1 MSSDEEEVKLYSALE
16 RNKKRQMMASYTVRN
31 TPSNPNF
38 LLVLF
43 AVSLSSSSDEG
54 DDDGDFD
61 GFTILET
68 PSKRRRQSASP
79 AQAKSPAR
87 AARKLLNDS
96 DEDDD
101 DLYTPKEREAE
112 RLRKLRLE
120 QEIRQ
125 KLEKDKVLNQ
135 TRAILNKVST
145 TKRQTTVNNL
155 EVISLDSDSDDESDE
170 VAPVVPVAP
179 PPQPVVDKGPR
190 ITLHIRSNGGAVDEI
205 GIHKKETFD
214 HLYTSFCEL
223 HGLPRS
229 AIKMSLDGDALPLMG
244 TPASED
250 LDTGDI
256 VEAKVDF
263 SKQNEANKKKYLR
276 LRLVVFGKRSE
287 VFKIDSTATV
297 AKLHGSYCQKHGIT
311 NPDDVVMSIQDQ
323 KLQLNEKLNL
333 YGLIDNDEISVKVN
347 NYVAPQPQSRTIDLQ
362 LRFSEGDPVTHQV
375 VPTSKVEALLV
386 KIANEKQCE
395 VSNISLMID
404 GEKMAASQTFHDYDL
419 EGGELVEVKIVC

>member
-16 RNKKRQMMASYTVRN
+16 RNKKRQMM
-31 TPSNPNF
+31 
-38 LLVLF
+38 
-43 AVSLSSSSDEG
+43 VSLSSSSDEG
-54 DDDGDFD
+54 DDDEDFED
-61 GFTILET
+61 FTILET
-68 PSKRRRQSASP
+68 PTKRRRQSASP
-79 AQAKSPAR
+79 AQAKNGKSPSR
-87 AARKLLNDS
+87 AGRKLLNDS

-145 TKRQTTVNNL
+145 TKRQTTVNNM

-179 PPQPVVDKGPR
+179 PQQPVVDKGPR
-190 ITLHIRSNGGAVDEI
+190 IILHIRSNGGAVDEI
-205 GIHKKETFD
+205 AIHNKDTFEQ
-214 HLYTSFCEL
+214 LYMSFCEL

-229 AIKMSLDGDALPLMG
+229 VIKMTLDGEALPLTG

-256 VEAKVDF
+256 IEAKVDF

-297 AKLHGSYCQKHGIT
+297 AKLHGSYCQRHGIT
-311 NPDDVVMSIQDQ
+311 NPDDVVMGIQDQ
-323 KLQLNEKLNL
+323 RLQLSERLNY
-333 YGLIDNDEISVKVN
+333 YGLIDNDEILVKVN

-362 LRFSEGDPVTHQV
+362 LRFPEGDKATHQV

-386 KIANEKQCE
+386 KIATERDCE

-404 GEKMAASQTFHDYDL
+404 GEKMSASQTFKDYDL
-419 EGGELVEVKIVC
+419 EGGELIEVKIVS